1 MIICQ
6 RCQKRPAEIQT
17 TQTIEGRQVYVALCR
32 ICFDDLQKSATETS
46 ILDKFGK
53 DLTQLARDDKLDPV
67 IGREE
72 EIKRVIHILSRRTK
86 NNPVLIGDPG
96 VGKTAI
102 VEGLAQKIASGQV
115 PETLQGKRVVALD
128 MASIVAGTSHRG
140 QFEDRLKKILDEV
153 IKAQGQIILFM
164 DELHTVVGAGA
175 AEGAIDAANMLKP
188 SLARGELQ
196 LVGATTLDEYRKR
209 IEKDAALERRFQP
222 VIVSEPSFTE
232 TIAILN
238 GLKQRYEK
246 HHQVFYSEEAI
257 KAAVEFSDRYISDRF
272 LPDKAIDLIDEAG
285 AEVRLGAVR
294 EPENLKQVEREIVEL
309 KKELAKEGSDKSKT
323 NTKLEELN
331 KVKKELMEIWTKT
344 KLEEIPVVKREDIA
358 RIVSRATRIPLEELT
373 MEERE
378 KLLHLEDRIHNR
390 IVDQE
395 EAVKVVSAAIRRA
408 RVGLKDPKRPIGS
421 FIFLGPTGVGK
432 SELTKA
438 LSEVLYGDEDLMV
451 RLDMSEYMEKHTVSR
466 MIGSPPGYV
475 GYDEAG
481 QLTEIVR
488 RKPFSVILFDEL
500 EKAHPEVFNIL
511 LQIME
516 DGRLTD
522 SHGRAVDFK
531 NTILVMTSNV
541 GSDVINKTAQLG
553 FSKDSSKDTNIK
565 EARESYGTLKEKLL
579 GVLKGAFKPEF
590 LNRVDEIVVFKPLGR
605 AEIRKIVDLQL
616 IKTEKLLKEQNLSM
630 EVSIKARDYIAKE
643 GFDPNLGARPIR
655 RFIQNQ
661 LENRISEKVINGEF
675 LENSVAIVDV
685 KNGKL
690 DITIKTKVPAKV

>member
-17 TQTIEGRQVYVALCR
+17 TQTVEGRQVYVALCR
-32 ICFDDLQKSATETS
+32 VCFDELQKSASATS

-67 IGREE
+67 IGRED

-102 VEGLAQKIASGQV
+102 VEGLAQRIASGQV
-115 PETLQGKRVVALD
+115 PETLRGKRVVALD

-209 IEKDAALERRFQP
+209 VEKDAALERRFQP
-222 VIVSEPSFTE
+222 IIVNEPTFSE
-232 TIAILN
+232 TIDILN
-238 GLKQRYEK
+238 GLKPRYEK
-246 HHQVFYSEEAI
+246 HHQVFYSEGAI
-257 KAAVEFSDRYISDRF
+257 RAAVEFSDRYISDRF

-285 AEVRLGAVR
+285 AEVRLSAVR
-294 EPENLKQVEREIVEL
+294 EPENLKQVEREINEIKQEL
-309 KKELAKEGSDKSKT
+309 NKEGADEFEL
-323 NTKLEELN
+323 NVKLEKLN
-331 KVKKELMEIWTKT
+331 KVKKELAEIWTRT
-344 KLEEIPVVKREDIA
+344 KLEEIPIVKREDIA
-358 RIVSRATRIPLEELT
+358 RIVSRSTRIPLEEIT

-378 KLLHLEDRIHNR
+378 KLLHLEDRIHTR
-390 IVDQE
+390 IVNQK
-395 EAVKVVSAAIRRA
+395 EAVRVVSEAIRRA
-408 RVGLKDPKRPIGS
+408 RAGLKDPKRPIGS

-438 LSEVLYGDEDLMV
+438 LAEVLYGDEDLMI

-488 RKPFSVILFDEL
+488 RKPFSIILFDEI
-500 EKAHPEVFNIL
+500 EKAHPEVFNLL

-522 SHGRAVDFK
+522 SHGRTVDFK
-531 NTILVMTSNV
+531 NTILAMTSNV
-541 GSDVINKTAQLG
+541 GSDVINKSTQLG
-553 FSKDSSKDTNIK
+553 FTKNSGAEDSQETY
-565 EARESYGTLKEKLL
+565 E
-579 GVLKGAFKPEF
+579 VLKSKLMAVLKSAFKPEF
-590 LNRVDEIVVFKPLGR
+590 LNRVDEIVVFESLGKP
-605 AEIRKIVDLQL
+605 EIRKIVDFQL
-616 IKTEKLLKEQNLSM
+616 LKTERLLKEQDISI
-630 EVSIKARDYIAKE
+630 EVSKAARDFIAKD
-643 GFDPNLGARPIR
+643 GYDPNLGARPIR
-655 RFIQNQ
+655 RFIQSR
-661 LENRISEKVINGEF
+661 LENIISEKVIRGEVAAGGF
-675 LENSVAIVDV
+675 VSVGL
-685 KNGKL
+685 KNNKL
-690 DITIKTKVPAKV
+690 DIKVKVGVVHELVRC

>member
-1 MIICQ
+1 MICQ

-32 ICFDDLQKSATETS
+32 ICFDELQKTAADTS

-53 DLTQLARDDKLDPV
+53 DLTQLAKDDKLDPV

-102 VEGLAQKIASGQV
+102 VEGLAQKITAGQV
-115 PETLQGKRVVALD
+115 PETLRGKRVVALD
-128 MASIVAGTSHRG
+128 MASIIAGTSHRG

-153 IKAQGQIILFM
+153 IKAQGQIILFI

-196 LVGATTLDEYRKR
+196 LVGATTLDDYRRR
-209 IEKDAALERRFQP
+209 IERDAALERRFQP
-222 VIVSEPSFTE
+222 VIVNEPTFLE
-232 TIAILN
+232 TLDILN
-238 GLKQRYEK
+238 GLKIRYEK
-246 HHQVFYSEEAI
+246 HHQIVYSKEAI

-285 AEVRLGAVR
+285 AEVRLSAVR
-294 EPENLKQVEREIVEL
+294 EPENLKQVERELLQIKQDL
-309 KKELAKEGSDKSKT
+309 TKEGADTVKL
-323 NTKLEELN
+323 NVKLEDLN
-331 KVKKELMEIWTKT
+331 KVKKELTEIWTKT

-378 KLLHLEDRIHNR
+378 KLLHLEDRIHTR
-390 IVDQE
+390 IVNQE
-395 EAVKVVSAAIRRA
+395 EAVKVVSEAIRRA
-408 RVGLKDPKRPIGS
+408 RAGLKDPKRPIGS

-438 LSEVLYGDEDLMV
+438 LAEVLYGDEDLMI

-488 RKPFSVILFDEL
+488 RKPFSIILFDEL

-522 SHGRAVDFK
+522 AHGRTVDFK

-541 GSDVINKTAQLG
+541 GSDVINKTTQLG
-553 FSKDSSKDTNIK
+553 FAQGSSEDNKGDSYEVLKD
-565 EARESYGTLKEKLL
+565 KLM
-579 GVLKGAFKPEF
+579 GVLKNAFKPEF

-605 AEIRKIVDLQL
+605 LEIRKIVDLQL
-616 IKTEKLLKEQNLSM
+616 LKTEKLLNEQEINL
-630 EVSIKARDYIAKE
+630 EVTVKARDYIAKE

-661 LENRISEKVINGEF
+661 LENRVSEKVIRNEVVGGDVV
-675 LENSVAIVDV
+675 LVDV
-685 KNGKL
+685 KNNNLIIEVKSQ
-690 DITIKTKVPAKV
+690 VPARV

>member
-32 ICFDDLQKSATETS
+32 ICFDELQKTASDTS

-53 DLTQLARDDKLDPV
+53 DLTQLAKEDKLDPV

-72 EIKRVIHILSRRTK
+72 EIKRVVHILSRRTK

-102 VEGLAQKIASGQV
+102 VEGLAQRIVDGQV
-115 PETLQGKRVVALD
+115 PETLRGKRVVALD
-128 MASIVAGTSHRG
+128 MASIIAGTSHRG

-153 IKAQGQIILFM
+153 VKAQGQIILFM

-196 LVGATTLDEYRKR
+196 LVGATTLDEYRRR

-222 VIVSEPSFTE
+222 VIVNEPTFSE
-232 TIAILN
+232 ALDILN
-238 GLKQRYEK
+238 GLKIRYEK
-246 HHQVFYSEEAI
+246 HHQVVYSKEAI

-285 AEVRLGAVR
+285 AEVRLSAVR

-309 KKELAKEGSDKSKT
+309 KRNLGKDGADKSKL

-331 KVKKELMEIWTKT
+331 KVKKELTEIWTKT

-373 MEERE
+373 MEERD
-378 KLLHLEDRIHNR
+378 KLLHLEDRIHTR
-390 IVDQE
+390 IVNQE
-395 EAVKVVSAAIRRA
+395 EAVKVVSEAIRRA
-408 RVGLKDPKRPIGS
+408 RAGLKDPKRPIGS

-438 LSEVLYGDEDLMV
+438 LAEVLYGDEDLMI

-488 RKPFSVILFDEL
+488 RKPFSVILFDEI

-511 LQIME
+511 LQVME

-522 SHGRAVDFK
+522 AHGRTVDFK

-541 GSDVINKTAQLG
+541 GSDVINKTTQLG
-553 FSKDSSKDTNIK
+553 FVKDSRK
-565 EARESYGTLKEKLL
+565 EAKKESYDTLKSKLMD
-579 GVLKGAFKPEF
+579 VLKNAFKPEF
-590 LNRVDEIVVFKPLGR
+590 LNRVDEIVVFESLGEV
-605 AEIRKIVDLQL
+605 EIRKIVDLQL
-616 IKTEKLLKEQNLSM
+616 LKTEKLLEEQGIGL

-643 GFDPNLGARPIR
+643 GYDPSLGARPIR

-661 LENRISEKVINGEF
+661 LENKVSEKVIRNEAPAG
-675 LENSVAIVDV
+675 SVVFVDV
-685 KNGKL
+685 KDNKL
-690 DITIKTKVPAKV
+690 DIQVRSKVPAEV

>member
-32 ICFDDLQKSATETS
+32 VCFDELQKTASATS
-46 ILDKFGK
+46 LIDKFGK
-53 DLTQLARDDKLDPV
+53 DLTQLAKEDKLDPV
-67 IGREE
+67 IGRDE
-72 EIKRVIHILSRRTK
+72 EIKRVVHILSRRTK

-102 VEGLAQKIASGQV
+102 VEGLAQKISAGQV
-115 PETLQGKRVVALD
+115 PETLRGKRVIALD
-128 MASIVAGTSHRG
+128 MASIIAGTSHRG
-140 QFEDRLKKILDEV
+140 QFEDRLKNILEEV
-153 IKAQGQIILFM
+153 VKAQGQIIIFM

-196 LVGATTLDEYRKR
+196 LVGATTLDDYRRR

-222 VIVSEPSFTE
+222 VLVNEPTFSE
-232 TIAILN
+232 TIDILN
-238 GLKQRYEK
+238 GLKTRYEK
-246 HHQVFYSEEAI
+246 HHQVFYSKEAI

-272 LPDKAIDLIDEAG
+272 LPDKAIDLLDEAG
-285 AEVRLGAVR
+285 AEVRLSAVR
-294 EPENLKQVEREIVEL
+294 EPENLKQVEREINDV
-309 KKELAKEGSDKSKT
+309 KGELARDNVDKSKLT
-323 NTKLEELN
+323 AKLEELN
-331 KVKKELMEIWTKT
+331 GVKKELTEIWTKT
-344 KLEEIPVVKREDIA
+344 KLEEIPAVKREDIA

-378 KLLHLEDRIHNR
+378 KLLRLEDRIHTR
-390 IVDQE
+390 IVNQE
-395 EAVKVVSAAIRRA
+395 EAVKVVAEAIRRA
-408 RVGLKDPKRPIGS
+408 RAGLKDPKRPIGS
-421 FIFLGPTGVGK
+421 FVFLGPTGVGK

-438 LSEVLYGDEDLMV
+438 LAEVLYGDEDLMV

-488 RKPFSVILFDEL
+488 RKPFSIILFDEL
-500 EKAHPEVFNIL
+500 EKAHSEVFNIL

-522 SHGRAVDFK
+522 AHGRTVDFK

-541 GSDVINKTAQLG
+541 GSDVINKTSQLG
-553 FSKDSSKDTNIK
+553 FSRSSKEEIAEETY
-565 EARESYGTLKEKLL
+565 ETLKDKLM
-579 GVLKGAFKPEF
+579 GVLKTTFKPEF
-590 LNRVDEIVVFKPLGR
+590 LNRVDEVVVFKPLGK
-605 AEIRKIVDLQL
+605 AEIREIVDLQL
-616 IKTEKLLKEQNLSM
+616 VKTEKLLSEQGIVL
-630 EVSIKARDYIAKE
+630 EVSSKARDYIAIE
-643 GFDPNLGARPIR
+643 GYDPSFGARPIR
-655 RFIQNQ
+655 RFIQGH
-661 LENRISEKVINGEF
+661 LENKISEKVIRNEVLAGDTV
-675 LENSVAIVDV
+675 LADIKNNKLDV
-685 KNGKL
+685 KVL
-690 DITIKTKVPAKV
+690 SKVPVKAEN